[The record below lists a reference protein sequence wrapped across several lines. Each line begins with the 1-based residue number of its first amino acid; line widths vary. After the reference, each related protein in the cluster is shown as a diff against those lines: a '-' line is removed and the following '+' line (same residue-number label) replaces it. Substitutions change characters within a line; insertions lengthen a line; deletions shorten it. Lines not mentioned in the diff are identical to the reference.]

1 MKSIAISLSL
11 FLANFCFAI
20 DGGLY
25 PEDGSMKMT
34 SWVYSGGKTGP
45 RISDNEILAIE
56 NAFRSEG
63 VEPIVLPQYEWMQD
77 MLFFDQ
83 NQNIVELALHSTGDG
98 DDQDLTIGILNNE
111 WGQNEVNFVEYEALK
126 HIAKGRIQLK
136 NVFLEGGQTITGKF
150 ENGDNYIIMYEQ
162 RFKGMLS
169 QLTRKQ
175 PDLTMSQLKEIVGLE
190 LNIKA
195 DNIILLPAI
204 IGSEH
209 LDLYMKAL
217 PNGTI
222 LLDDPSA
229 RLSVINGLEGKFYDE
244 IRIFESKSDFSY
256 LRERYNKKIKIVKEI
271 LEEKFKVYPIAGRFF
286 SYTAYTS
293 TFSYRSELVNFFNGV
308 SGHNENQFYITNHA
322 RGNSELERYWASNL
336 EKFGFKV
343 NHIHFVGNYS
353 SGAGLDCMGSP
364 L

>member
-1 MKSIAISLSL
+1 
-11 FLANFCFAI
+11 
-20 DGGLY
+20 
-25 PEDGSMKMT
+25 MKMT

-45 RISDNEILAIE
+45 QISDDEVLAIE

-63 VEPIVLPQYEWMQD
+63 VEPIVVPQYEWMQD

-98 DDQDLTIGILNNE
+98 DDQDLTMGILNNE
-111 WGQNEVNFVEYEALK
+111 WGQNEINYVEYEGLK
-126 HIAKGRIQLK
+126 HIARGRIQLK
-136 NVFLEGGQTITGKF
+136 NIFLEGGQTITGKF

-175 PDLTMSQLKEIVGLE
+175 PDLNLNQLKEIVGLE
-190 LNIKA
+190 LNVKA
-195 DNIILLPAI
+195 ENIILLPAT

-217 PNGTI
+217 PNGII

-229 RLSVINGLEGKFYDE
+229 RLSVVNNLEGKFYEE
-244 IRIFESKSDFSY
+244 IRLYESMSDFLST
-256 LRERYNKKIKIVKEI
+256 RQRYIKKIKIVKDI

-286 SYTAYTS
+286 SYTAYHDS
-293 TFSYRSELVNFFNGV
+293 FSYKSELVNFFNGV
-308 SGHNENQFYITNHA
+308 SGHNDNQFYITNHA
-322 RGNSELERYWASNL
+322 RGNSDLEKYWASNL
-336 EKFGFKV
+336 EKFGFDAS
-343 NHIHFVGNYS
+343 HIHFVGSYS
-353 SGAGLDCMGSP
+353 SGSGLDCMGSP